1 MTPSLFKVNQ
11 RTEEINK
18 TFTLHLI
25 PQDGN
30 AASPFRPGQFNMLY
44 SFGAGEVP
52 ISHSGSPDEGGAWT
66 HTIRSVGP
74 VTQGLECLR
83 EGDIIGVRGPFG
95 YGWPMEAA
103 NGLDLVIV
111 AGGLGLAPLRPAI
124 YSFLSSN
131 TKIRSLRLFYGAR
144 KPSEVLYRKEI
155 ANWSKHFPVH
165 VTVDYAD
172 EDWDG
177 SVGVVTN
184 LLSAATLNPK
194 KTLAFICGPEVMM
207 RFTVQELLKQGL
219 ERSSIY
225 LSMERNM
232 KCATGH
238 CGHCQW
244 GPEFICRD
252 GPVFEYGKVEKWFQ
266 IREL

>member
-1 MTPSLFKVNQ
+1 MIPSLFKVKH

-25 PQDGN
+25 PQGDI
-30 AASPFRPGQFNMLY
+30 AATPFRPGQFNMLY
-44 SFGAGEVP
+44 SFGGGEVP
-52 ISHSGSPDEGGAWT
+52 ISHSGPPDESGAWI

-74 VTQGLECLR
+74 VTQGLERLR
-83 EGDIIGVRGPFG
+83 EGDMVGVRGPFG

-103 NGLDLVIV
+103 NGLDLVII

-124 YSFLSSN
+124 YSYLSGN
-131 TKIRSLRLFYGAR
+131 TMIRSLRLFYGAR
-144 KPSEVLYRKEI
+144 KPSEVLYQMELK
-155 ANWSKHFPVH
+155 NWSKRFPIQ

-172 EDWDG
+172 EDWDEH
-177 SVGVVTN
+177 VGVVTN
-184 LLSAATLNPK
+184 LLSDATFNPQSS
-194 KTLAFICGPEVMM
+194 LAFICGPEVMM
-207 RFTVQELLKQGL
+207 RFTLQELLKQGF
-219 ERSSIY
+219 ERSSLY

-244 GPEFICRD
+244 GSEFICKN
-252 GPVFEYGKVEKWFQ
+252 GPVFEYGRIEKWFQ